1 MALSSAPN
9 LMLQDPYHTQAVL
22 AYLWSD
28 GELTTH
34 KPHSSQLL
42 HNKNCL

>member
-1 MALSSAPN
+1 MALHSTPN
-9 LMLQDPYHTQAVL
+9 PMLEDAYHTRAVL

-34 KPHSSQLL
+34 SHSPFCSFA
-42 HNKNCL
+42 